1 MAEAPFDFDLLV
13 QGGFPLKRFAPD
25 ERIFVQDDE
34 GTCMYVVRSGEVG
47 IVASGA
53 YLETVGP
60 NGTFGE
66 MALIDGSPRSATAI
80 VKEPAE
86 VAVIDE
92 KAFLYLVEKNPAFA
106 LDMMRRLAVRIRRMN
121 ESL

>member
-1 MAEAPFDFDLLV
+1 MTETAIDFDHLV
-13 QGGFPLKRFAPD
+13 QGGFPLKRFAAD

-34 GTCMYVVRSGEVG
+34 GTCMYVVRSGKVG
-47 IVASGA
+47 ITTGGA
-53 YLETVGP
+53 VLETVGP

-66 MALIDGSPRSATAI
+66 MALIDRGPRSATATAR
-80 VKEPAE
+80 EPTE

-92 KAFLYLVEKNPAFA
+92 KAFLYLVQRNPAFA
-106 LDMMRRLAVRIRRMN
+106 LDLLRRLAKRLRRMN